1 MTTLETTRSA
11 PLGSVTTL
19 RIVSF
24 VERVLHAVSA
34 WRSARATEKAL
45 AGLTDKQL
53 RDIGLNRGDI
63 VDVAEAL
70 ARR

>member
-1 MTTLETTRSA
+1 MTTIETTRSV
-11 PLGSVTTL
+11 PLGSVTTF

-24 VERVLHAVSA
+24 VERAIHAFFA
-34 WRSARATEKAL
+34 WRSARATAKAL
-45 AGLTDKQL
+45 AELTDKQL

-63 VDVAEAL
+63 LDVADAL